1 MESTRF
7 KTNWKTNLTFPR
19 REKSFLA
26 PRLLNHGSHHST
38 LSKVL
43 TRPTVSR
50 SNAILLLLLARTLYR
65 ISLGI
70 FAQCISIRFVA
81 LSSISLA
88 VYIRARPTLEYVS
101 PENLHTT
108 QMRRANINLF
118 PVERDRASA
127 EFNRVWQL
135 VVSQLVNGEAET
147 TPVCSACPVPVSLLR
162 FPPRCTDL
170 SAPLLLTLFP
180 FFTLFIPSLYP
191 M

>member
-1 MESTRF
+1 MEDESDFSTS
-7 KTNWKTNLTFPR
+7 
-19 REKSFLA
+19 REIFFSTLA

-50 SNAILLLLLARTLYR
+50 SNAILLLLLLLARTLYR

-162 FPPRCTDL
+162 FPLRCTDL
-170 SAPLLLTLFP
+170 SAPLLLPP
-180 FFTLFIPSLYP
+180 FLLHPLYTLFIPDVIH
-191 M
+191 